1 MESKRSVNS
10 QKAKTLI
17 NLGSLSQVSSV
28 PITEYRRSV
37 LREENQVT
45 INGVLVIVVVV
56 CHIGL
61 KSEKSAMYLFF
72 VKSISRKIS

>member
-61 KSEKSAMYLFF
+61 KSEKSVMYLFF